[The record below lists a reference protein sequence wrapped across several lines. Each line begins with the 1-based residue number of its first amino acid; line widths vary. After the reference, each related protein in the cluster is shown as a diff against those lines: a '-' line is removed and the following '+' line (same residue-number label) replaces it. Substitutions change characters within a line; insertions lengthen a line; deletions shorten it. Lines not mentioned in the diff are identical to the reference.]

1 MQMTKAIEQD
11 DRRWWHRVRS
21 ALALG
26 LLVLGLGVATAALL
40 GVVALSLAEI
50 FDRALG

>member
-1 MQMTKAIEQD
+1 MEMTKAVEQD
-11 DRRWWHRVRS
+11 DRRWWHRLRS

-26 LLVLGLGVATAALL
+26 FLLLALGVATAALL
-40 GVVALSLAEI
+40 GVAALGLAEL